1 MRNYNGSKIERL
13 QVFGLFYKKSV
24 FGLFYKKSMYVNK
37 TIMNPHLLMQP
48 VEEDR
53 AEREEIDITLNMIE
67 NIITAIV
74 AVIIYCIIGLI
85 WSN

>member
-1 MRNYNGSKIERL
+1 
-13 QVFGLFYKKSV
+13 
-24 FGLFYKKSMYVNK
+24 
-37 TIMNPHLLMQP
+37 MQP

-74 AVIIYCIIGLI
+74 AVIIYNIIRLI